1 MMGRL
6 FEFVGNN
13 IILMSTFMVLLML
26 FFRNEMARGGKSVS
40 PQQLVHMMNREE
52 AVVLDLRERKE
63 FNEGHII
70 DAINIPQASL
80 NSRIDELESY
90 RERPVVVACKMGQ
103 QAGAAGNALRK
114 AGFVNV
120 MRLSGGM
127 TEWRGSNLPV
137 VKA

>member
-1 MMGRL
+1 MGRL

-13 IILMSTFMVLLML
+13 MILVGTFLVLLML
-26 FFRNEMARGGKSVS
+26 FFRNEMARGGKSVT

-52 AVVLDLRERKE
+52 AVVLDLRERKD

-80 NSRIDELESY
+80 DSRIGELESY
-90 RERPVVVACKMGQ
+90 RERPLVVACKMGQ
-103 QAGAAGNALRK
+103 QAGAAGNILRK
-114 AGFVNV
+114 AGFANV

-127 TEWRGSNLPV
+127 TEWRSSNLPV
-137 VKA
+137 VKG